1 MKVTTFNNQTYPT
14 NTTAPEFSVTW
25 EYPPGPATQPVHAF
39 PNIKLESNVL
49 PATLQTLGQVNF
61 DVHWTYGLGN
71 DAAAVTDVQALTGDL
86 LNGNVAIDMFL
97 DSDQTNAQNST
108 TAKYEVMV
116 WFADFGSAAQPIGL
130 DKGIVSTQVL
140 NGTTLFV
147 SDPSRIHLAV
157 LTYPSSNLYAAQNGI
172 GQNVMTWLASETTER
187 FTNDIAP
194 LLTQLTTMNSADF
207 PAASDYLGYLSFGS
221 EAFSS
226 NSNVTFNVPLLSIDL
241 HT

>member
-1 MKVTTFNNQTYPT
+1 
-14 NTTAPEFSVTW
+14 VTW

-140 NGTTLFV
+140 NGTTF
-147 SDPSRIHLAV
+147 
-157 LTYPSSNLYAAQNGI
+157 NLYAAQNGI